1 MSQTFPLSRRSE
13 LGYDIDAVEKFL
25 LDARIAYEAKADAR
39 AAGPG
44 AGGAAEGAAI
54 DSRSIRS
61 TSFDLRKGGYSTL
74 HVDAALERLED
85 AFSARERAAAK
96 RDRGDNQWYDLNRER
111 AREILARLER
121 EPGHKFRRAGLL
133 SGGYDRREVDAFCSR
148 LVAYFRNGAAMEIGT
163 VRGVVFTP
171 RLHGYSETQV
181 DLVLDAVIDVMV
193 AVR

>member
-1 MSQTFPLSRRSE
+1 VSQTFPLSRRSE

-25 LDARIAYEAKADAR
+25 LDARTAYEAKADDR
-39 AAGPG
+39 ASGPG
-44 AGGAAEGAAI
+44 GGGAADGSAI

-96 RDRGDNQWYDLNRER
+96 RDLGDNQWYDLNRER

-133 SGGYDRREVDAFCSR
+133 SGGYDRREVDAFAAR
-148 LVAYFRNGAAMEIGT
+148 LVAYFRNGAAMEISA

-181 DLVLDAVIDVMV
+181 DLVLDAVVDVMV
-193 AVR
+193 AVK